1 MKGVEAAAVL
11 GITGGDPSQALEVLE
26 HVTDREIDEAE
37 KLLKAGFCDCVLKDD
52 VANLY
57 IEAYAVCKKTEKSEA
72 LVVIEDEH
80 TNITHIR
87 KRRTGA
93 FSQRRKKNIVR
104 REKKHRIRVF

>member
-1 MKGVEAAAVL
+1 M
-11 GITGGDPSQALEVLE
+11 LE

-80 TNITHIR
+80 TNITHIEKTDR
-87 KRRTGA
+87 CFFTK
-93 FSQRRKKNIVR
+93 RKKNIVR
-104 REKKHRIRVF
+104 REKNTG

>member
-1 MKGVEAAAVL
+1 M
-11 GITGGDPSQALEVLE
+11 LE

-80 TNITHIR
+80 TNITHIE

-93 FSQRRKKNIVR
+93 FSQREKRILSGERKNTG
-104 REKKHRIRVF
+104 